1 MLILYTITI
10 FVSAALLFLVQP
22 MFARMALPLLGGSP
36 AVWNTAL
43 VFYQAALLVGY
54 AYAHAS
60 TRWLGVRRQAA
71 LHFVLLLLPLLVLP
85 IAIPNGWT
93 PPTDTNPSLW
103 LLGLLAVSVGLP
115 FFAVSTSSPL
125 LQKWFAATGHPA
137 AADPYFLYAASN
149 AGSLLALVAYPALV
163 EPHWRLAEQSR
174 WWAVGYGLLVALTA
188 GCALWLWKSPHVI
201 FAKAAAPTGAPSLE
215 QGGANSA
222 APTFRR
228 RVRWVL
234 LSFVPSSLM
243 VSVTTYLSSD
253 VAAVPLLW
261 VIPLAIYLLTF
272 VLVFARRALLPEALL
287 KRAMPIILVALVL
300 LLAMQATEPI
310 ALLMALHLL
319 AFFTV
324 AMVCHGEIA
333 RDRPATQHLTEFYLW
348 MSVGGVLGGAF
359 NALLA
364 PLIFTTV
371 AEYPVTLV
379 LACLL
384 GIRAAP
390 TADRWKVL
398 ADFAAPALLGL
409 LTLGLIVL
417 VPRFLPPGDPL
428 AAGLIFAPPVLA
440 CFFCSQRPLRF
451 GLGLAAI
458 LLAGTFHQGEQGRL
472 LYSARS
478 FFGIHRVTV
487 DATAQFHVL
496 VHGKTI
502 HGMQSLEPGRRDE
515 PLTYYHRTGPIGQL
529 FAAYGAELK
538 SPVAVVGLGAGSL
551 ASYGQPGQAW
561 TFYEIDPVV
570 EGLAKDPRYFTFL
583 RDSPAKVEVVLGDAR
598 LSLLRAPKQAYG
610 LIVLDA
616 YSSDAIPVHLIT
628 REALRLYLDKLAPRG
643 LLAFHISN
651 LHLDL
656 KPVLARLAS
665 DGGLFCR
672 VQSDTNLSPAEK
684 AGGKRAS
691 QWLVMARATEDL
703 ARLAADPRWEACP
716 VEASKPAVWTDDYSS
731 ILEVFTLR

>member
-10 FVSAALLFLVQP
+10 FVSAVLLFLVQP

-71 LHFVLLLLPLLVLP
+71 WHFVLLLVPLIVLP
-85 IAIPNGWT
+85 ITIPAGWT
-93 PPTDTNPSLW
+93 PPTDSNPSLW
-103 LLGLLAVSVGLP
+103 LLGLLSVSVGLP

-125 LQKWFAATGHPA
+125 LQKWFAATGNPA

-149 AGSLLALVAYPALV
+149 AGSLLALVSYPLVV

-174 WWAVGYGLLVALTA
+174 WWAVGYGMLVALMA
-188 GCALWLWKSPHVI
+188 GCGLWLRQ
-201 FAKAAAPTGAPSLE
+201 AAPRSPTSSPTCAPASDL
-215 QGGANSA
+215 GVAKSVPPNS
-222 APTFRR
+222 RR
-228 RVRWVL
+228 RWRWVL

-253 VAAVPLLW
+253 IAAVPLLW
-261 VIPLAIYLLTF
+261 VIPLALYLVTF
-272 VLVFARRALLPEALL
+272 ILVFARRTLISDAYL
-287 KRAMPIILVALVL
+287 KRALPIVLVALVL

-310 ALLMALHLL
+310 SLLMALHLL
-319 AFFTV
+319 AFFIV
-324 AMVCHGEIA
+324 AMVCHGELA
-333 RDRPATQHLTEFYLW
+333 RDRPDPHHLTEFYLW

-371 AEYPVTLV
+371 AEYPLTLV

-384 GIRAAP
+384 EIRAGPAE
-390 TADRWKVL
+390 TNRRKIL
-398 ADFAAPALLGL
+398 FDFAAPALLGL
-409 LTLGLIVL
+409 LTIGLILL
-417 VPRFLPPGDPL
+417 VPKVLPPGVPL

-458 LLAGTFHQGEQGRL
+458 LLAGTLHQGEQGRS

-487 DATAQFHVL
+487 DATGQFHML

-502 HGMQSLEPGRRDE
+502 HGMQSLEPGRRTE
-515 PLTYYHRTGPIGQL
+515 PLTYYHPTGPIGQV
-529 FAAYGAELK
+529 FAAYGAGLK

-551 ASYGQPGQAW
+551 ASYGHPGQAW

-570 EGLAKDPRYFTFL
+570 ERVAKEARYFTFL
-583 RDSPAKVEVVLGDAR
+583 RDSPAKVEVILGDAR
-598 LSLLRAPKQAYG
+598 LSLLSAPAQGFG

-628 REALRLYLDKLAPRG
+628 REALRLYLSKLAPNG

-656 KPVLARLAS
+656 KPVLARLGS
-665 DGGLFCR
+665 DARLLCL
-672 VQSDTNLSPAEK
+672 VQSDTEITQAEK
-684 AGGKRAS
+684 AAGKRAS
-691 QWLVMARATEDL
+691 QWLVMAREKSDFAL
-703 ARLAADPRWEACP
+703 LAADPRWESGP
-716 VEASKPAVWTDDYSS
+716 TEVSRQAVWTDDYSS
-731 ILEVFTLR
+731 IMDVFTLR